1 MDSIIEL
8 LNLEDPNILISDITV
23 DGTVKSVTLETR
35 PSIHNCPLCSF
46 RMHSKGIRKR
56 TVNHPVLQDTYRLVL
71 VLKQRRWKCTNP

>member
-35 PSIHNCPLCSF
+35 PSIHSCPLCSF